1 METKTRKI
9 LLVEDNPGDVRLA
22 EMAFREYA
30 PGEFA
35 LHEVGCI
42 QNAMERLSKETFDVI
57 LLDLYLPDAF
67 GLEPLSRIH
76 VIHPQIPIIALTGL
90 LTEGTAQYAT
100 HMGAKS
106 YFCKNSLSWE
116 KVIRTVRRLADRR
129 SDGSREPVGKK

>member
-1 METKTRKI
+1 METKTKRI
-9 LLVEDNPGDVRLA
+9 LLVEDNPGDVKLA
-22 EMAFREYA
+22 EVAFQEFA
-30 PGEFA
+30 PGEFV
-35 LHEVGCI
+35 LHEVGCV
-42 QNAMERLSKETFDVI
+42 QNAMDRLSKETFDVI

-76 VIHPQIPIIALTGL
+76 VMHPHIPIIALTGL
-90 LTEGTAQYAT
+90 LTEETAQYAT
-100 HMGAKS
+100 HMGAKN